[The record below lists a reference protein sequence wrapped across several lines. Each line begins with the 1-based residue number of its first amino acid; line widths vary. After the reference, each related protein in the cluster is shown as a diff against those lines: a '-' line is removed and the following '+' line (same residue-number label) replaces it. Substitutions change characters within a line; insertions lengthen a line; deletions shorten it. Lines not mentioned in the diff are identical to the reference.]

1 MTDRGFDN
9 LGPRIDMGPE
19 PTEDPISELRRGAAT
34 RTPMNGGRRGGGGSL
49 LLGVLAL
56 AAALVALGL
65 GLFAVTTQPAPASLP
80 DPGPG
85 VVPGATAERT
95 AKLEKDVGQLML
107 RMVALEKELHA
118 VKGRAGSV
126 NQLTEL
132 SAKVAALQERIEA
145 LSVDARVAS
154 MKSAKKPDDS
164 PASTSKPSAGAAQA
178 KPEPRKE
185 APAPEP
191 QKPTRKKQVYK
202 VRPGDTLWT
211 ISQRYQVRMTN
222 LMRWNNLKPN
232 SIVKVGQELI
242 IYK

>member
-19 PTEDPISELRRGAAT
+19 PAEDPISELRRNAAT
-34 RTPMNGGRRGGGGSL
+34 RTPVNGGRRGGGGSL
-49 LLGVLAL
+49 LLGILAL

-145 LSVDARVAS
+145 LSVDARVAAL
-154 MKSAKKPDDS
+154 KPGKKPAED
-164 PASTSKPSAGAAQA
+164 PAPPAAASAATSQPKPEV
-178 KPEPRKE
+178 KPEPE
-185 APAPEP
+185 PEP
-191 QKPTRKKQVYK
+191 QQPARKKQVYK

-211 ISQRYQVRMTN
+211 ISQRYKVRMTN